1 MTNNIQNSNPERKL
15 FLAQVSDLA
24 ERALKLQEPQWTDF
38 LEPPDREQ
46 AEAALGWNPKVRF
59 NAFGGYAKAER
70 RRIVIYPDY
79 YIVETIKPA
88 LAFLEITTNS
98 PEPLSHRDYLGAILS
113 LGLKREKLG
122 DLLVASTGCQLVL
135 VPEMVDFL
143 KAHLSKVG
151 NHPAV
156 LAEIDP
162 EQLNPPDQREKVI
175 RSTVASLR
183 LDTIA
188 GLGFGESRT
197 KMVKEIRSER
207 VKVNWKVEK
216 NPDTALQPGAVI
228 SIRGR
233 GRVIFKEITGTS
245 KKGRI
250 GIVLVR
256 ML

>member
-1 MTNNIQNSNPERKL
+1 MDNLQNSDQERKIL
-15 FLAQVSDLA
+15 IAQVNDLA
-24 ERALKLQEPQWTDF
+24 EKALRDQEPQWTDF

-46 AEAALGWNPKVRF
+46 VQAVLGWNQRVRF
-59 NAFGGYAKAER
+59 NSFGGYAKAER
-70 RRIVIYPDY
+70 RRMVIYPDY
-79 YIVETIKPA
+79 YIVETIQPA
-88 LAFLEITTNS
+88 LSFLEINVKS
-98 PEPLSHRDYLGAILS
+98 PEPLSHRDYLGAILG

-122 DLLVASTGCQLVL
+122 DLLVAPDRCQLVI
-135 VPEMVDFL
+135 VPELVDFL
-143 KAHLSKVG
+143 RAHLQKVG
-151 NHPAV
+151 NHQAE

-162 EQLNPPDQREKVI
+162 EQLNPPEQREKVI

-183 LDTIA
+183 LDAIA

-207 VKVNWKVEK
+207 VKVNWKVVK
-216 NPDTALQPGAVI
+216 NPDASLEPGAVI

-250 GIVLVR
+250 GVVLVR

>member
-1 MTNNIQNSNPERKL
+1 MTNNSQSKETERKI
-15 FLAQVSDLA
+15 FLAQISELA

-38 LEPPDREQ
+38 LEPPDRQQ
-46 AEAALGWNPKVRF
+46 AQAVLGWNPGVRF
-59 NAFGGYAKAER
+59 NSYGGYAKSER
-70 RRIVIYPDY
+70 RRIAVYPDY
-79 YIVETIKPA
+79 YIVETIQPA
-88 LAFLEITTNS
+88 LAFLEITTKS
-98 PEPLSHRDYLGAILS
+98 PEPLSHRDFLGSILG

-122 DLLVASTGCQLVL
+122 DLLVNFNSCQVILQ
-135 VPEMVDFL
+135 PELVDFL
-143 KAHLSKVG
+143 KIHLQKVG
-151 NHPAV
+151 IHPV
-156 LAEIDP
+156 ELTEIDP
-162 EQLNPPDQREKVI
+162 EQLNPPEQREKVI

-183 LDTIA
+183 LDAIA

-197 KMVKEIRSER
+197 KMVREIRSER

-216 NPDTALQPGAVI
+216 NPDASLEPGAVI

-233 GRVIFKEITGTS
+233 GRVVFKEITGSS

>member
-1 MTNNIQNSNPERKL
+1 MSNNVQNLDSERKL
-15 FLAQVSDLA
+15 FLSQISDFA

-46 AEAALGWNPKVRF
+46 AQAVLGWNPKVRY
-59 NAFGGYAKAER
+59 NSWGGYSKAER

-79 YIVETIKPA
+79 YIVETIQPA
-88 LAFLEITTNS
+88 LAFLEISTKS

-113 LGLKREKLG
+113 MGLKREKFG
-122 DLLVASTGCQLVL
+122 DLLINSSGCQLVL
-135 VPEMVDFL
+135 VPEMVNFL
-143 KAHLSKVG
+143 KTHLSKVG
-151 NHPAV
+151 NHPVV
-156 LAEIDP
+156 LEEIDP
-162 EQLNPPDQREKVI
+162 EQLNPPEQREKII

-183 LDTIA
+183 LDAIA

-216 NPDTALQPGAVI
+216 NPDAVLEPATVI

>member
-1 MTNNIQNSNPERKL
+1 MSNSIQSSDPERKL
-15 FLAQVSDLA
+15 FLAQISDLA
-24 ERALKLQEPQWTDF
+24 EHALKLQEPQWTDF

-46 AEAALGWNPKVRF
+46 AQATLGWNPKIRY

-79 YIVETIKPA
+79 YIVETIQPA
-88 LAFLEITTNS
+88 LAFLEISVNS
-98 PEPLSHRDYLGAILS
+98 PEQLSHRDYLGAILS

-122 DLLVASTGCQLVL
+122 DFLIAPTGCQLVL

-143 KAHLSKVG
+143 KIHLNKVG
-151 NHPAV
+151 NHPV
-156 LAEIDP
+156 VMTEIDP
-162 EQLNPPDQREKVI
+162 EQLNPPEQREKVI

-183 LDTIA
+183 LDAIA

-216 NPDTALQPGAVI
+216 NSDATLEPGAVI

>member
-1 MTNNIQNSNPERKL
+1 MDNFQNSDQERKL
-15 FLAQVSDLA
+15 LIAQVNDLA
-24 ERALKLQEPQWTDF
+24 EKTLRDQEPQWTGF

-46 AEAALGWNPKVRF
+46 VQAVLGWNPRVRF
-59 NAFGGYAKAER
+59 NSFGGYAKAER
-70 RRIVIYPDY
+70 RRMVIYPDY
-79 YIVETIKPA
+79 YIVETIQPA
-88 LAFLEITTNS
+88 LSFLEIIVNS

-122 DLLVASTGCQLVL
+122 DLLIAPDRCQLVV
-135 VPEMVDFL
+135 VPELADFL
-143 KAHLSKVG
+143 KIHLQKVG
-151 NHPAV
+151 NHSAE

-162 EQLNPPDQREKVI
+162 EQLNPPQQREKVI

-183 LDTIA
+183 LDAIA

-197 KMVKEIRSER
+197 KMVREIRSER
-207 VKVNWKVEK
+207 VKVNWKIAK
-216 NPDTALQPGAVI
+216 NPDTPLEPGAVI

-250 GIVLVR
+250 GIVLIR

>member
-1 MTNNIQNSNPERKL
+1 MTNNLQNSDPEQKL
-15 FLAQVSDLA
+15 FLAKITDLA

-46 AEAALGWNPKVRF
+46 AQAVLGWNPKVRY
-59 NAFGGYAKAER
+59 NSFGGYSKAER
-70 RRIVIYPDY
+70 RRLVIYPDY
-79 YIVETIKPA
+79 YIVETIQPA
-88 LAFLEITTNS
+88 LAFLEISTKS
-98 PEPLSHRDYLGAILS
+98 MEPLSHRDYLGAVLS
-113 LGLKREKLG
+113 LGLKREKFG
-122 DLLVASTGCQLVL
+122 DLLVASNSCQLVL

-143 KAHLSKVG
+143 KTHLSKVG
-151 NHPAV
+151 NHSVV
-156 LAEIDP
+156 LVEIDP
-162 EQLNPPDQREKVI
+162 EQLNPPEQREKLI
-175 RSTVASLR
+175 KNTVASLR
-183 LDTIA
+183 LDAIA

-216 NPDTALQPGAVI
+216 NPDASLEPGAVI

-233 GRVIFKEITGTS
+233 GRVIFKEITGSS

-256 ML
+256 MM

>member
-1 MTNNIQNSNPERKL
+1 MDNLQNSEQGRKIL
-15 FLAQVSDLA
+15 IAQVNDLA
-24 ERALKLQEPQWTDF
+24 EKALRDQEPQWTDF

-46 AEAALGWNPKVRF
+46 VQAVLSWNQRVRF
-59 NAFGGYAKAER
+59 SSFGGYAQAER

-79 YIVETIKPA
+79 YIVETIQPA
-88 LAFLEITTNS
+88 LAFLEITVKS
-98 PEPLSHRDYLGAILS
+98 PEPLSHRDYLGAILG

-122 DLLVASTGCQLVL
+122 DLLVAPDRCQLVI
-135 VPEMVDFL
+135 VPELVDFL
-143 KAHLSKVG
+143 RAHLQKVG
-151 NHPAV
+151 NHQAE
-156 LAEIDP
+156 LTEIDP
-162 EQLNPPDQREKVI
+162 EQLNPPQQREKVI

-183 LDTIA
+183 LDAIA

-197 KMVKEIRSER
+197 KMVREIRSER
-207 VKVNWKVEK
+207 VKVNWKVVK
-216 NPDTALQPGAVI
+216 DPDASLEPGAVI

-250 GIVLVR
+250 GVVLVR

>member
-1 MTNNIQNSNPERKL
+1 M
-15 FLAQVSDLA
+15 LAQISDLA
-24 ERALKLQEPQWTDF
+24 ERALKTQEPQWTDF

-46 AEAALGWNPKVRF
+46 AQAVLGWNTKVRY
-59 NAFGGYAKAER
+59 NSLGGYAKAER
-70 RRIVIYPDY
+70 RRMVIYPDY
-79 YIVETIKPA
+79 YIVETIQPA
-88 LAFLEITTNS
+88 LAFMEISTKSQET
-98 PEPLSHRDYLGAILS
+98 LSHRDYLGAILG

-122 DLLVASTGCQLVL
+122 DLLVASDKCQLIL
-135 VPEMVDFL
+135 VPELVDFL
-143 KAHLSKVG
+143 RTHLQKVG
-151 NHPAV
+151 NHPAD

-162 EQLNPPDQREKVI
+162 EQLNPPEQREKTI

-183 LDTIA
+183 LDAVA

-197 KMVKEIRSER
+197 KMAKEIRSER
-207 VKVNWKVEK
+207 VKVNWKIEK
-216 NPDTALQPGAVI
+216 NPDASLEPGAVI

-233 GRVIFKEITGTS
+233 GRVIFKEITGSS

>member
-1 MTNNIQNSNPERKL
+1 MNNLQNSDQEKKIL
-15 FLAQVSDLA
+15 MAQVNDLA
-24 ERALKLQEPQWTDF
+24 EKALRDQEPQWTDF

-46 AEAALGWNPKVRF
+46 VQAVLSWNQRVRF
-59 NAFGGYAKAER
+59 NSFGGYAQAER

-79 YIVETIKPA
+79 YIVETIQPA
-88 LAFLEITTNS
+88 LAFLEITVKS
-98 PEPLSHRDYLGAILS
+98 PEPLSHRDYLGAILG

-122 DLLVASTGCQLVL
+122 DLLVAPDRCQLVI
-135 VPEMVDFL
+135 VPELVDFL
-143 KAHLSKVG
+143 RAHLQKVG
-151 NHPAV
+151 NHQAE

-162 EQLNPPDQREKVI
+162 EQLNPPQQREKVI

-183 LDTIA
+183 LDAIA

-197 KMVKEIRSER
+197 KMVREIRSER
-207 VKVNWKVEK
+207 VKVNWKVVK
-216 NPDTALQPGAVI
+216 DPDAALEPGAVI

-250 GIVLVR
+250 GVVLVR

>member
-1 MTNNIQNSNPERKL
+1 MDNLQNSEQGRKIL
-15 FLAQVSDLA
+15 IAQVNDLA
-24 ERALKLQEPQWTDF
+24 EKALRDQEPQWTDF

-46 AEAALGWNPKVRF
+46 VQAVLSWNQRVRF
-59 NAFGGYAKAER
+59 SSFGGYAQAER

-79 YIVETIKPA
+79 YIVETIQPA
-88 LAFLEITTNS
+88 LAFLEITVKS
-98 PEPLSHRDYLGAILS
+98 PEPLSHRDYLGAILG

-122 DLLVASTGCQLVL
+122 DLLVAPDRCQLVI
-135 VPEMVDFL
+135 VPELVDFL
-143 KAHLSKVG
+143 RAHLQKVG
-151 NHPAV
+151 NHQ
-156 LAEIDP
+156 AELTKIDP
-162 EQLNPPDQREKVI
+162 EQLNPPQQREKVI

-183 LDTIA
+183 LDAIA

-197 KMVKEIRSER
+197 KMVREIRSER
-207 VKVNWKVEK
+207 VKVNWKVVK
-216 NPDTALQPGAVI
+216 DPDASLEPGAVI

-250 GIVLVR
+250 GVVLVR

>member
-1 MTNNIQNSNPERKL
+1 MTDNLQTVDPERKIL
-15 FLAQVSDLA
+15 LAQINNLA
-24 ERALKLQEPQWTDF
+24 EKALRDQEPQWTDF

-46 AEAALGWNPKVRF
+46 VQAVLVWNTRVRF
-59 NAFGGYAKAER
+59 NSFGGYTKAER
-70 RRIVIYPDY
+70 KRMVIYPDY
-79 YIVETIKPA
+79 YIVETIQPA
-88 LAFLEITTNS
+88 LSFLEITVKS
-98 PEPLSHRDYLGAILS
+98 PEPLSHRDYLGSILS

-122 DLLVASTGCQLVL
+122 DLLVAPDHCQLVL
-135 VPEMVDFL
+135 VPELVDFL
-143 KAHLSKVG
+143 RIHLNKVG
-151 NHPAV
+151 NHPV
-156 LAEIDP
+156 ELAEIDP
-162 EQLNPPDQREKVI
+162 EGLNPPEQREKVI

-183 LDTIA
+183 LDAIA

-197 KMVKEIRSER
+197 KMVREIRSER
-207 VKVNWKVEK
+207 VKVNWKVAK
-216 NPDTALQPGAVI
+216 NPDTSLEPGAVI